1 MLDDTQI
8 SAVVEMAK
16 TCANASW
23 TPSAASKE
31 APLMVSTDASTY
43 GDWAYILS
51 REKKNYRGIFQVTH
65 KDIFKAE
72 MTPGVWGYSLT
83 HAAKISR
90 NLVWVT
96 ENFAAAKA
104 MARGHSS
111 TKAMAFESA
120 TQAKASLAA
129 SLRDATLRFRTA
141 VLCPVDCCPYGS
153 GPLRDHLPARHP
165 QWQQQA
171 ARCLPLLTELPG
183 GSCVIVS
190 VYQCISV
197 IVSHNIHISSA
208 EFLATLPTY
217 IAEAIP
223 TSLHKTQKLYL
234 TLRGGGVFLGD
245 TRTRASETQKN

>member
-1 MLDDTQI
+1 MSFYLFFLYAARIPLCTSHEMMYLIRTKASLVHPLHCVDLILLVGRHANLSCGGNGENLCQCLLD
-8 SAVVEMAK
+8 SFSSFK
-16 TCANASW
+16 RS
-23 TPSAASKE
+23 
-31 APLMVSTDASTY
+31 STY
-43 GDWAYILS
+43 VWYPQTLLHGAYILS

-141 VLCPVDCCPYGS
+141 VLCPVDCCSYGS

-197 IVSHNIHISSA
+197 IVSHNIHTFQVRI
-208 EFLATLPTY
+208 F
-217 IAEAIP
+217 
-223 TSLHKTQKLYL
+223 
-234 TLRGGGVFLGD
+234 
-245 TRTRASETQKN
+245 